1 MLNRPTIAMT
11 SPRVSR
17 STPSLRRAVVCEL
30 MQYRAAVGCGDGQG
44 NDLTRCW
51 IKPGITTDSFGMHQ
65 RFQAS
70 PHDFKLCRVRGKYL
84 PGPGYKVDVLGPL
97 DIREDPITLPIASCS
112 STGRTVAE
120 GALVPVSEIGM
131 RFLLHRQD
139 NVKSAVVLGTL
150 GFVSFQNQNEPQAAW
165 IS

>member
-17 STPSLRRAVVCEL
+17 LTPSLRRAVVCEL
-30 MQYRAAVGCGDGQG
+30 MQYEQPLVAGDGQG

-65 RFQAS
+65 RFQAG

-84 PGPGYKVDVLGPL
+84 PEPGYKVDVLGPL
-97 DIREDPITLPIASCS
+97 DIREDLDNLADCFVLFNRADGS
-112 STGRTVAE
+112 R

-139 NVKSAVVLGTL
+139 NVKSVIVLGTS
-150 GFVSFQNQNEPQAAW
+150 GFVSFQNQNGPQAA
-165 IS
+165 